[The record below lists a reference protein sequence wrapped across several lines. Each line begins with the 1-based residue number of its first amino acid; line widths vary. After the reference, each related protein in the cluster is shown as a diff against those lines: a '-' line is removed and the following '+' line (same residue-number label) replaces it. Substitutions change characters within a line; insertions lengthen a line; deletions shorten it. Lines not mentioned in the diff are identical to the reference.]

1 MNFFGY
7 PIEIWLAS
15 FVAVMFKLKNTGKQN
30 IIGSIT
36 TVVIAMFSG
45 LILYGPVSDIAGLS
59 PSWNV
64 IVAIA
69 IAITS
74 ENLMKSFSTMTLD
87 PDFIKDWLLYILSR
101 KTDYKRKDIEK
112 TIKTKSPEPI
122 EEMDDSIDDS
132 IKDDGGEKC
141 DFIA

>member
-15 FVAVMFKLKNTGKQN
+15 LVAVMFKLKNDGKQN
-30 IIGSIT
+30 IVGGLT
-36 TVVIAMFSG
+36 TIIIAMFSG

-59 PSWNV
+59 PRWNV

-74 ENLMKSFSTMTLD
+74 ENLMKSVSTITVD
-87 PDFIKDWLLYILSR
+87 PEFVKDWLMYILSR

-112 TIKTKSPEPI
+112 TIKTKSQEPI
-122 EEMDDSIDDS
+122 DEIDDSIDDR
-132 IKDDGGEKC
+132 ILDGGEK
-141 DFIA
+141 